1 MIVLFGWCGQKQ
13 LLREKRLVEHT
24 KGPIN
29 VVATSEITTASSPF
43 IPVLIAWVVAEVF
56 YLMPLKKTLCI
67 STGTGAVEV
76 KTESKVTAEFSQKL
90 IFSSC
95 YSILLCISWE
105 SLSFCI
111 DISLKW
117 QWKATQSDSCV
128 FNPTMPATGP
138 ARGYT
143 RMWFVPGDVT
153 SFLLHAVWVTGIKC
167 II

>member
-13 LLREKRLVEHT
+13 LLHEKTFVERT
-24 KGPIN
+24 KGLIN
-29 VVATSEITTASSPF
+29 VTALVTSEITTASSPF
-43 IPVLIAWVVAEVF
+43 IPVLIAWVLAEVF
-56 YLMPLKKTLCI
+56 YLIPHKKTLCI
-67 STGTGAVEV
+67 STGTGAEKV
-76 KTESKVTAEFSQKL
+76 KTESKVTVEFSQKL

-95 YSILLCISWE
+95 YSILLCISWD

-143 RMWFVPGDVT
+143 RTRFVPADVT
-153 SFLLHAVWVTGIKC
+153 
-167 II
+167 